1 MRAFYKNF
9 SDIIHSIMPNSLWP
23 LGLQPARLPC
33 PWNFPGKNVELDSH
47 FLLQGILPTQGL
59 NLSLLL
65 LQADSLPSEPPGKPS
80 DIILSMYYLAQ
91 LIHKIQLRWQVISCT
106 LPPSLLYHP
115 VKCFSQSSAQRSRT
129 AGASTSLKLL
139 KRNHAIHVSFRNKNF
154 GINPWKWKSIR

>member
-9 SDIIHSIMPNSLWP
+9 SDIIHSVTSNSLWF
-23 LGLQPARLPC
+23 LGLQPARLLC
-33 PWNFPGKNVELDSH
+33 PWNFPGKNVEVD
-47 FLLQGILPTQGL
+47 LQGILPTQGL

-65 LQADSLPSEPPGKPS
+65 LQADSLPSEPQGKPS

-106 LPPSLLYHP
+106 LSPSLLYHP

-129 AGASTSLKLL
+129 AGASTSPKLL
-139 KRNHAIHVSFRNKNF
+139 KRNHAIHVSFRNKKF
-154 GINPWKWKSIR
+154 GLNPWKWKSIR